1 MNVYNRMFTLTLT
14 QITKRFY
21 KINNSNFI
29 QGENMNTKLQAGD
42 KAPLFRLKS
51 TDGTEVAL
59 QDLLSKYVVLYFYPK
74 DNTPGCTLEAQEF
87 SALLPEFADKGAVVV
102 GISPDSPKCH
112 GNFISKHN
120 LKVLLL
126 SDSDKSV
133 ASAYGAYGTK
143 MMYGKEVQGI
153 IRSTFI
159 IQPDGK
165 IAQSFYNV
173 RAKDH
178 AQKVLESLPN

>member
-1 MNVYNRMFTLTLT
+1 M
-14 QITKRFY
+14 
-21 KINNSNFI
+21 
-29 QGENMNTKLQAGD
+29 KLQKGD

-51 TDGTEVAL
+51 ADGTEVGL
-59 QDLLSKYVVLYFYPK
+59 QDLLTQCVIVYFYPK
-74 DNTPGCTLEAQEF
+74 DNTPGCTIEAEEF
-87 SALLPEFADKGAVVV
+87 SALASEFRAKNAVIV

-112 GNFISKHN
+112 QNFIEKKS

-159 IQPDGK
+159 IGQDGK
-165 IAQSFYNV
+165 IIESFYNV
-173 RAKDH
+173 RAKGH
-178 AQKVLESLPN
+178 AQKVFEELAK